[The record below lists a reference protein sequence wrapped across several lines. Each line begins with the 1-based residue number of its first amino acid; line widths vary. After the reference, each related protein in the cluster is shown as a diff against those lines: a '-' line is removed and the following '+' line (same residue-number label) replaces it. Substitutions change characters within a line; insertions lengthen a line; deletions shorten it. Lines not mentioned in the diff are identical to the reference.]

1 MLGVGRVLCRV
12 SYVHRAPM
20 FLCVVLGLAAL
31 VVVGERMWRNE
42 ARRAQ
47 AKQSKVRT
55 TWIVGAEVLFRFLL
69 YSQH

>member
-1 MLGVGRVLCRV
+1 MLGVGRVLCRA
-12 SYVHRAPM
+12 SSVHRARC
-20 FLCVVLGLAAL
+20 FFVLGPAAL
-31 VVVGERMWRNE
+31 DVVGECVWRNE

-55 TWIVGAEVLFRFLL
+55 TWIVGAEVLFRILL